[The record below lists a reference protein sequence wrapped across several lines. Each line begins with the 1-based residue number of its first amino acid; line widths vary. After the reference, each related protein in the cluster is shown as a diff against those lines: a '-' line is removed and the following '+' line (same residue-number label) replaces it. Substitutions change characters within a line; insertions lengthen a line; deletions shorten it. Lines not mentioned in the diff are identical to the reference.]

1 MPLGTKEE
9 RIEKVVE
16 LFDWL
21 EYTVFGA
28 SLLLC
33 MLIGVWFGFIKKA
46 GQDTVEGYML
56 GGKQMKLVPVALS
69 LISSFISGITLL
81 GVPAEVYEFGVLIM
95 GAAAG
100 MIINGIISSIVFVPV
115 FYDLQLLSLY
125 EYLELRFNRHV
136 RKTASALYIFITLIW
151 VALAVYV
158 PALAM
163 NLVTGL
169 NVHFVTSISSLVCI
183 FYTTVG
189 GLKAVVWTDTLQSIL
204 MVGSLIVVMVAGT
217 FHVGGLS
224 KILEVSAEGGRL
236 EFFDRMHLGLTDRMT
251 FWSSVLG
258 YSVFWTYATSN
269 SSAMVQRFLSLP
281 TKRLALQS
289 LFWYVLGCVFF
300 FSAACYIGLAMYT
313 MYLDCDPITAGLAKK
328 PEQVTPMFV
337 LEAVGHIKGIPG
349 LFLSG
354 VFAAALSTMAT
365 AINALAALIYED
377 FIVMVLKKR
386 PEDKVASRYMK
397 WISLIIGIVTVC
409 LVFLVEKLGAV
420 LVISSM
426 FGGAVAGIM
435 LGIFTLGLLAP
446 FANVTGAFWGF
457 GVSAAYMAWTIVGF
471 NYYSQNGVIKYQKLK
486 FSVEKC
492 LFNVTSAIE
501 GPWDNSMKEED
512 VFPIYRLSIFWYSV
526 VSFLITIVVG
536 IVVSKLTGG
545 RRSTFAEKKLFHP
558 FVHKFLIKKD
568 DIKLGDVNGY
578 VEVPV
583 QDAKV

>member
-1 MPLGTKEE
+1 MLLGTKEE
-9 RIEKVVE
+9 RIEKVIE
-16 LFDWL
+16 LFDWM

-28 SLLLC
+28 SLLAC

-56 GGKQMKLVPVALS
+56 GGKQMKLFPVSLS

-81 GVPAEVYEFGVLIM
+81 GVPAEVYDFGILIM
-95 GAAAG
+95 GAAVG
-100 MIINGIISSIVFVPV
+100 MLINGIISAVFYVPV

-125 EYLELRFNRHV
+125 EYLELRFNRSV
-136 RKTASALYIFITLIW
+136 RKTASGLYIFTTLIW

-169 NVHFVTSISSLVCI
+169 NVHAVTSIASLVCI

-204 MVGSLIVVMVAGT
+204 MVGSLIVVMIAGT

-224 KILEVSAEGGRL
+224 KVLEVSAEGGRL
-236 EFFDRMHLGLTDRMT
+236 EFFNKMNIGLTDRMT
-251 FWSSVLG
+251 IWSSIFG
-258 YSVFWTYATSN
+258 YSVFWIYATSN

-289 LFWYVLGCVFF
+289 LFWYVVGCVFF
-300 FSAACYIGLAMYT
+300 FSSACYIGLAMYT
-313 MYLDCDPITAGLAKK
+313 MYKDCDPITAGLARK

-365 AINALAALIYED
+365 AINAVAAIIYED
-377 FIVMVLKKR
+377 FIVALLKKR
-386 PEDKVASRYMK
+386 PQDKVASRYMK
-397 WISLIIGIVTVC
+397 WTSLIIGIITVS

-420 LVISSM
+420 VVISSM

-435 LGIFTLGLLAP
+435 VGLFTLGILAP

-457 GVSAAYMAWTIVGF
+457 GVSAVYMAWTIIGF
-471 NYYSQNGVIKYQKLK
+471 NYYNQSGVIKYKKLD
-486 FSVEKC
+486 FSTKEC
-492 LFNVTSAIE
+492 PFNVTSAAE
-501 GPWDNSMKEED
+501 VWENQMKEED
-512 VFPIYRLSIFWYSV
+512 VFPVYRLSIFWYSV
-526 VSFLITIVVG
+526 VSFIMTMVIG

-545 RRSTFAEKKLFHP
+545 RESTVAEKKLFHP
-558 FVHKFLIKKD
+558 FVHKYLIKKD

-583 QDAKV
+583 QDPKA